1 VVLFNSFDF
10 MKSYWVGASKQKGIS
25 VDYCDEGIVKPCI
38 RRALQYSDLVVTPIT
53 GRYAESKGCFG
64 MLQIHG

>member
-25 VDYCDEGIVKPCI
+25 VDYCDEGISKPCI
-38 RRALQYSDLVVTPIT
+38 RRAL
-53 GRYAESKGCFG
+53 
-64 MLQIHG
+64 